1 MKEERKMAEKKPN
14 VLMILID
21 DMGWKDL
28 SGCGSSFYESPN
40 IDALMQRGMMFDN
53 AYAACPVCS
62 PSRASIL
69 TGKYPATVGVTDW
82 IDNSGECHPVKG
94 FLIDAPYIKH
104 LPLDEYNLARCM
116 KDSGYRTYHVGKWH
130 LGTSSYYPEH
140 QGFDVNIAG
149 CHLGH
154 PHHGYFS
161 PYHIENLPDGPDG
174 EYLTDRLTDEAVRLI
189 RDNGD
194 QPFFM
199 NLWHYTVH
207 TPTMA
212 KEEDIEYFRKKAA
225 KMGIDKVNPF
235 VEGEHFPTQH
245 KRDQRVT
252 RRIIQSD
259 VVYAAM
265 IRNLDK
271 NVGRV
276 LDVLEETGKLDDTVI
291 ILTSDNGGL
300 STAESS
306 PTCNYPAREGKGW
319 MYEGGT
325 RVPLSITLPGAV
337 RAGMHS
343 QVPTS
348 SPDLYPTILELC
360 GLPLQKQ
367 QHVDGISLLP
377 ALQGREMADRPLFWH
392 YPHYGNQGGT
402 PGSSVR
408 YGKWKLIE
416 FFEDMHTELYDLEA
430 DPSEITDLSGSCPDE
445 CRRLKD
451 LLHGWRASIEAKIPQ
466 RNPDWNPAV

>member
-1 MKEERKMAEKKPN
+1 MKDKRPN

-40 IDALMQRGMMFDN
+40 IDALMRQGMMFDN
-53 AYAACPVCS
+53 AYASCPVCS

-94 FLIDAPYIKH
+94 YLVDAQYIKH
-104 LPLDEYNLARCM
+104 LPLGEYNLARCM
-116 KDSGYRTYHVGKWH
+116 KDHGYRTYHVGKWH
-130 LGTSSYYPEH
+130 LGTQEYYPQK
-140 QGFDVNIAG
+140 QGFDVNIGG

-174 EYLTDRLTDEAVRLI
+174 EYLTDRLTDEAIRLI
-189 RDNGD
+189 RENGD
-194 QPFFM
+194 RPFLM

-212 KEEDIEYFRKKAA
+212 KEEDIEHFRAKAR
-225 KMGIDKVNPF
+225 KMGLDRVDPF
-235 VEGEHFPTQH
+235 VIGEHFPTEH

-265 IRNLDK
+265 IRNLDM
-271 NVGRV
+271 NIGRL
-276 LDVLEETGKLDDTVI
+276 LDALRQENLLDDTII

-306 PTCNYPAREGKGW
+306 PTCNFPAREGKGW

-325 RVPLSITLPGAV
+325 RVPLSITFPAAV
-337 RAGMHS
+337 KGGMHS

-360 GLPLQKQ
+360 GLPLQPK
-367 QHVDGISLLP
+367 QHVDGISLVP
-377 ALQGREMADRPLFWH
+377 ALRGEDMEERPLFWH

-408 YGKWKLIE
+408 LGSWKLIE
-416 FFEDMHTELYDLEA
+416 FFEDMRCELYNLDNDPGEA
-430 DPSEITDLSGSCPDE
+430 FDLSASMPE
-445 CRRLKD
+445 KTAELRN
-451 LLHGWRASIEAKIPQ
+451 LLHAWRDSIQAKIPQ
-466 RNPDWNPAV
+466 PNPDWKPGI